1 MISRKDV
8 ILRHKNLLEEIKRHS
23 KNYYTYDSPKITD
36 AIFDQLKIEALNL
49 EKKYSF
55 LKINKSVS
63 SIIEQSHLTNSKN
76 KTLLKMLSLANAF
89 NLKDMDNFLKK

>member
-8 ILRHKNLLEEIKRHS
+8 ILRHKNLLEEIKKHS

-63 SIIEQSHLTNSKN
+63 SIIGAKPSSKF
-76 KTLLKMLSLANAF
+76 KKIKHLLKMLHWPTPLI
-89 NLKDMDNFLKK
+89 